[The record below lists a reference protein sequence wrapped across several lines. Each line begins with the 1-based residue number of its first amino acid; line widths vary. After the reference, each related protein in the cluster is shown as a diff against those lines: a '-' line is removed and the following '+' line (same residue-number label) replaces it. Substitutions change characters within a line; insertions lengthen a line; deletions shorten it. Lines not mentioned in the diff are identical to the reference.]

1 MEIGVPSSEKK
12 PFATVTVGSVTIS
25 IIAAPVTIRTGSKPA
40 AADSNSAAS
49 APEFKTYQSFQV
61 AHYEG
66 KRRILQRRNTP
77 EKAKALAREI
87 AGRLH
92 RDGSR
97 AQYFTEKDRRIYTLA
112 QVKSQSLGLEVDEV
126 CRKYAELQQRLKTGS
141 LEEAVDFYNAH
152 GQRVR
157 HGATIESV
165 YVEYLEH
172 LTKRGVGH
180 YHLRDVKRY
189 VGNFV
194 TAFPGLISA
203 IQTPQMDAYLA
214 GLGGSARNKNNHR
227 KGLIAFYNF
236 AQEKGF
242 LPHGILH
249 AAAATTDFRDPRSQ
263 ITSEQEAIALLQ
275 PYDIYSPEEMRAI
288 LAAEDEPILRPT
300 LEIKAFSGVRTE
312 EIVRLWWVMVAE
324 PEGCLK
330 VPDAV
335 GKICARRVPLLPNLQ
350 ARLAAYSAE
359 AKQGRVSEDW
369 PGANSLTRAWRR
381 VIEKAGVPCK
391 RNAFRNS
398 YITYR
403 LILTEDIAKVA
414 EETGT
419 SPRMIKKNY
428 QSRAA
433 ISRATAEEWFS
444 L

>member
-1 MEIGVPSSEKK
+1 
-12 PFATVTVGSVTIS
+12 
-25 IIAAPVTIRTGSKPA
+25 
-40 AADSNSAAS
+40 
-49 APEFKTYQSFQV
+49 
-61 AHYEG
+61 
-66 KRRILQRRNTP
+66 
-77 EKAKALAREI
+77 
-87 AGRLH
+87 
-92 RDGSR
+92 
-97 AQYFTEKDRRIYTLA
+97 
-112 QVKSQSLGLEVDEV
+112 
-126 CRKYAELQQRLKTGS
+126 
-141 LEEAVDFYNAH
+141 VDFYNAH

-157 HGATIESV
+157 HGAAIESV

-359 AKQGRVSEDW
+359 AKQGRVSVDW
-369 PGANSLTRAWRR
+369 PSANSLTRAWRR

>member
-1 MEIGVPSSEKK
+1 MDIGVSSSERK
-12 PFATVTVGSVTIS
+12 PVATVTVGSVAIS
-25 IIAAPVTIRTGSKPA
+25 IYAAPVTVRTKSK
-40 AADSNSAAS
+40 SAATDS
-49 APEFKTYQSFQV
+49 SNAASVPESKTYQSFQV

-66 KRRILQRRNTP
+66 NRRVLQRRNTLD
-77 EKAKALAREI
+77 KAKALAKEI
-87 AGRLH
+87 AGRLN

-112 QVKSQSLGLEVDEV
+112 QMKSQSLGLEVDEV
-126 CRKYAELQQRLKTGS
+126 CRKYGELQQRLKTGT
-141 LEEAVDFYNAH
+141 LEEAVDFFNSH

-157 HGATIESV
+157 HGAAIESV
-165 YVEYLEH
+165 YEEYLQH
-172 LTKRGVGH
+172 LTKRGAGH

-194 TAFPGLISA
+194 ETFPGLISA
-203 IQTPQMDAYLA
+203 IQTPEIDAFFA
-214 GLGGSARNKNNHR
+214 RLGGSARNKNNHR
-227 KGLIAFYNF
+227 RGIIAFYNF

-249 AAAATTDFRDPRSQ
+249 ASAATTDFRDARSQ
-263 ITSEQEAIALLQ
+263 ITSEQQAIDLLQ
-275 PYDIYSPEEMRAI
+275 PFDIYSPEEMRKI
-288 LAAEDEPILRPT
+288 LAAEGEPLIRPT

-324 PEGCLK
+324 AEGCLK

-350 ARLAAYSAE
+350 ARLAKYPAE
-359 AKQGRVSEDW
+359 SKQGRVSVNW
-369 PGANSLTRAWRR
+369 PSANSLTRAWRR
-381 VIEKAGVPCK
+381 VIEKAGVPYR

-403 LILTEDIAKVA
+403 LILTEDIGKVA
-414 EETGT
+414 EECGT
-419 SPRMIKKNY
+419 SPKMIKKNY

-444 L
+444 I